1 MSTCQL
7 SRADGPQRLAA
18 TRITDVRGQ
27 DRVTLAGTIISAQVI
42 TVGSSI
48 AYRCVLADGTGEL
61 DLLFLGRP
69 AIAGLA
75 AGAQCSIEGVV
86 TERGGR
92 LAVWNPRYQVQ
103 PAEAPAVTGV
113 KYSAAGSGT
122 GAAYH
127 FRVYLAAAPGAGKTI
142 AMLDE
147 GQRRRAQGAD
157 VVVAV
162 VEDHGRPLTRAH
174 AAGLEI
180 VPRRASEYHAARFE
194 ELDLDGVLRRS
205 PGVALADE
213 LAHTN
218 VPGAGRNAKR
228 WQDVLDLL
236 DAGIDVITTVN
247 IQHLESVADT
257 VEQITQVRVR
267 ERVPDWVVRRADQIE
282 FVDASPGKLRHR
294 LLQGEIYPAGQVS
307 QALTH
312 FFRADN
318 LTALRELALRFLA
331 GEPADDFARHLARL
345 RARARSDAAE
355 RMLLGVTAAPG
366 AEAMVRRAAGMA
378 ARIEAELEVVNVA
391 SQDEVRRRRDDGLAR
406 LRHVAAD
413 VGATWHD
420 LDGGN
425 LASVLVAYAE
435 REQVTQIIVGSG
447 QRSRWQELI
456 GGGSIAGRVSRL
468 AARAGIDVHIMA
480 LREAGR

>member
-1 MSTCQL
+1 MSTCEL
-7 SRADGPQRLAA
+7 TRA
-18 TRITDVRGQ
+18 TRISGVRGR
-27 DRVTLAGTIISAQVI
+27 DRLTVTGTIVSAQTI
-42 TVGSSI
+42 AVGSGL

-75 AGAQCSIEGVV
+75 AGIRCSIEGIV

-103 PAEAPAVTGV
+103 PAEAPPVTGV
-113 KYSAAGSGT
+113 ESSAAGSDA
-122 GAAYH
+122 GAADH

-162 VEDHGRPLTRAH
+162 VEDHDRPLTRAH
-174 AAGLEI
+174 GAGLEI

-218 VPGAGRNAKR
+218 VPGAGQNAKR

-282 FVDASPGKLRHR
+282 FVDASPGQLRHR

-331 GEPADDFARHLARL
+331 DEPTDDFARHLARL
-345 RARARSDAAE
+345 RARARSDSAE

-391 SQDEVRRRRDDGLAR
+391 SQDEVRRRREDGLAR
-406 LRHVAAD
+406 LRRVAAD

-420 LDGGN
+420 LDGDN

-435 REQVTQIIVGSG
+435 REQVTQIILGSS

-456 GGGSIAGRVSRL
+456 GGGSNVGRVSQL
-468 AARAGIDVHIMA
+468 AARAGIDVHILA

>member
-1 MSTCQL
+1 MTTCEL
-7 SRADGPQRLAA
+7 TRATG
-18 TRITDVRGQ
+18 ISDVRGR
-27 DRVTLAGTIISAQVI
+27 DRARVTGTIISAQTTAI
-42 TVGSSI
+42 GSSL
-48 AYRCVLADGTGEL
+48 AYRCVLADGSGEL
-61 DLLFLGRP
+61 DLLFLGRA

-75 AGAQCSIEGVV
+75 PGIRCSIEGVV

-92 LAVWNPRYQVQ
+92 LAVWNPRYEVQ
-103 PAEAPAVTGV
+103 PAQAPPVTGV
-113 KYSAAGSGT
+113 ESSAADA
-122 GAAYH
+122 GAGGAGH
-127 FRVYLAAAPGAGKTI
+127 FGVYLAAAAGAGKTI

-147 GQRRRAQGAD
+147 GQRRRALGAD
-157 VVVAV
+157 VVIAV
-162 VEDHGRPLTRAH
+162 VEDHDRPLTRAH

-180 VPRRASEYHAARFE
+180 VPRRASEYHGARFE
-194 ELDLDGVLRRS
+194 EMDLDSVLCRN

-267 ERVPDWVVRRADQIE
+267 ERVPDWVVRRADQVE
-282 FVDASPGKLRHR
+282 FVDASPGQLRHR

-312 FFRADN
+312 FFRADK

-331 GEPADDFARHLARL
+331 DEPAEDFARYLARL
-345 RARARSDAAE
+345 RARSRGDAAG
-355 RMLLGVTAAPG
+355 RMLLGVTPAPG
-366 AEAMVRRAAGMA
+366 AEDMVRRAARMA
-378 ARIEAELEVVNVA
+378 ARIEADLEVVNVA
-391 SQDEVRRRRDDGLAR
+391 SQGAAPRGRDDGVAR
-406 LRHVAAD
+406 LRQVAAD
-413 VGATWHD
+413 VGATWRD
-420 LDGGN
+420 LDADN
-425 LASVLVAYAE
+425 LASALVAYAKS
-435 REQVTQIIVGSG
+435 EQVTQIVVGSS

-456 GGGSIAGRVSRL
+456 GGGSIVGRVSRL
-468 AARAGIDVHIMA
+468 AAQAGIDVHIMA
-480 LREAGR
+480 LREAGLRFGVGR

>member
-1 MSTCQL
+1 MSTCEL
-7 SRADGPQRLAA
+7 TRA
-18 TRITDVRGQ
+18 TRISDVRAR
-27 DRVTLAGTIISAQVI
+27 DRVRVTGTIISAQTTAI
-42 TVGSSI
+42 GSSL

-61 DLLFLGRP
+61 DLLFLGRA

-75 AGAQCSIEGVV
+75 AGIRCSIEGVV
-86 TERGGR
+86 TARGAR

-103 PAEAPAVTGV
+103 PAEAPPVTDV
-113 KYSAAGSGT
+113 DPPVADAGAG
-122 GAAYH
+122 GAGH
-127 FRVYLAAAPGAGKTI
+127 FRVYLAAAAGAGKTI

-147 GQRRRAQGAD
+147 GQRRRALGAD
-157 VVVAV
+157 VVIAV
-162 VEDHGRPLTRAH
+162 IEDHDRPLTRAH

-180 VPRRASEYHAARFE
+180 VPRRASEYHGARFE
-194 ELDLDGVLRRS
+194 EMDLDGVLRRN

-218 VPGAGRNAKR
+218 VPGAGPNAKR

-282 FVDASPGKLRHR
+282 FVDASPGQLRHR

-331 GEPADDFARHLARL
+331 DEPAEDFARHLARL

-355 RMLLGVTAAPG
+355 RMLLGVTPAPG
-366 AEAMVRRAAGMA
+366 AEAMIRRAAQMA
-378 ARIEAELEVVNVA
+378 ARIQADLEVAHVA
-391 SQDEVRRRRDDGLAR
+391 TQDAVRRGGDDGLAR
-406 LRHVAAD
+406 LRQVAAD

-420 LDGGN
+420 LDADD
-425 LASVLVAYAE
+425 LASALVEYAKH
-435 REQVTQIIVGSG
+435 EQVTQIVVGSS
-447 QRSRWQELI
+447 QRSRWPELI

-468 AARAGIDVHIMA
+468 AARAGIDIHIMA
-480 LREAGR
+480 LREAGLRLG